1 MTIAAGSL
9 RAISAVADD
18 LGLPTGDLWPAGAGV
33 LKIPVPLVRSLAK
46 RASNGRLVLVSAM
59 TPTEHGEGKTVV
71 AIGLGMALERLG
83 HSSVVC
89 LRQPSL
95 GPVFGVKG
103 GASGGGR
110 ATVHPRPTIDLGLS
124 GDLDAITN
132 GQNLIASLVD
142 HHIYRGLS
150 PEIAS
155 GTTEFPRASALEDR
169 SLRTITSGLSE
180 SAPGFPRTARFV
192 VSAASEVAA
201 IHALARDFVD
211 LKERCGRILVGR
223 TLSGAPVRAADVGA
237 AGASASLLAGALA
250 PNLVQTA
257 EGTAALVHGIP
268 YANVAHGTC
277 SRLAIE
283 AGLALAEYC
292 VVEAGF
298 SSELGAEKF
307 VDIVAA
313 GTGLDAHVGVVVA
326 SIRALRYHGGGSSD
340 GPASVEDV
348 RRGLPNLEQHLVNLK
363 LLGLD
368 PVVALNKFPTDH
380 PEECRCVEQFCAERG
395 VPFAIDSAFAEGSAG
410 SETLAALVVG
420 AAAQQ
425 QQSRPLYGP
434 STPVEK
440 VLDIVTTRMYGA
452 LGCDLSPAAET
463 DLERIR
469 ALGEAVGPVCIA
481 KTSRSLSDDP
491 KLRGRPSDFRVTV
504 HRFERW
510 SGAGFTVALLGGII
524 TMPGLPPR
532 PAAGAIDL
540 TPDGQVVGV
549 V

>member
-1 MTIAAGSL
+1 
-9 RAISAVADD
+9 
-18 LGLPTGDLWPAGAGV
+18 
-33 LKIPVPLVRSLAK
+33 
-46 RASNGRLVLVSAM
+46 
-59 TPTEHGEGKTVV
+59 
-71 AIGLGMALERLG
+71 
-83 HSSVVC
+83 VC

-132 GQNLIASLVD
+132 AQNLIASLVD

-150 PEIAS
+150 PEIAP
-155 GTTEFPRASALEDR
+155 GTTEFPRASAVEDR

-180 SAPGFPRTARFV
+180 NAPGFPRPARFV

-211 LKERCGRILVGR
+211 LKERCARILVGR
-223 TLSGAPVRAADVGA
+223 TTSGAPVRSVEVGA
-237 AGASASLLAGALA
+237 AGASAALLAGALA

-257 EGTAALVHGIP
+257 EGSAALVHGIP

-283 AGLALAEYC
+283 AGLALADYC

-326 SIRALRYHGGGSSD
+326 SLRALRYHGGGSPE

-348 RRGLPNLEQHLVNLK
+348 RRGLANLEQHLANLK

-368 PVVALNKFPTDH
+368 PVVALNQFPSDS
-380 PEECRCVEQFCAERG
+380 PEERRCVEQFCAERD
-395 VPFAIDSAFAEGSAG
+395 VPFASDSAYTDGSSG

-420 AAAQQ
+420 AAARQ
-425 QQSRPLYGP
+425 QQSRALYGP

-440 VLDIVTTRMYGA
+440 VLEIVTTKMYGA
-452 LGCDLSPAAET
+452 TGFDLSPAAQT
-463 DLERIR
+463 DLEWIR
-469 ALGEAVGPVCIA
+469 TLGEGVGPVCIA

-491 KLRGRPSDFRVTV
+491 KLRGRPSDFRVHV

-510 SGAGFTVALLGGII
+510 SGAGFTVALLGGVI
-524 TMPGLPPR
+524 TMPGLPVH

-540 TPDGQVVGV
+540 ASDGQVVGV
-549 V
+549 L